1 MSKQRYPLSWPEG
14 WRRTPP
20 GNRKRAAFN
29 RKQRTYQNPI
39 TPDAAPRSWLSSKTL
54 SVSDGTKR
62 VLSELAHMGIS
73 ENDAVVS
80 TNVVLRLDG
89 LPRSDQREPA
99 DPGAAVYW
107 QRRGQPMRC
116 MAIDRYDRVA
126 DNLAA
131 IAATLEAMRA
141 IERHGGA
148 EILDRAFTG
157 FAALPERA
165 SQGWRDKFG
174 FKEGQQVT
182 PADVQT
188 AFKSL
193 AHTAHPDKGGDPL
206 KFQELCVARENA
218 LRDLNQ

>member
-14 WRRTPP
+14 WRRTPA

-29 RKQRTYQNPI
+29 RKERTYGS
-39 TPDAAPRSWLSSKTL
+39 TPAVGPPASYLNKKSL
-54 SVSDGTKR
+54 SVSDSTKR
-62 VLSELAHMGIS
+62 VLSELAHIGIS
-73 ENDAVVS
+73 ENESVIS
-80 TNVVLRLDG
+80 TNVALRLDG
-89 LPRSDQREPA
+89 LPRSDQREPS

-165 SQGWRDKFG
+165 SQGWREQLG
-174 FKEGQQVT
+174 FTPDQKVT
-182 PADVQT
+182 AADVQK

-193 AHTAHPDKGGDPL
+193 VHTAHPDKGGDPL
-206 KFQELCVARENA
+206 EFQSLCVARENA
-218 LRDLNQ
+218 LRDLSQ